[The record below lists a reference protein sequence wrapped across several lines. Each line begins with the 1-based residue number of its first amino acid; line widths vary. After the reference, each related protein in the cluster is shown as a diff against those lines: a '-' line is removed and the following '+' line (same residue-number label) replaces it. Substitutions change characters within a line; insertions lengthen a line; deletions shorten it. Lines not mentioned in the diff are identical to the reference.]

1 MEQHE
6 WNLKDLLRR
15 VASRVKLRDKLV
27 QSRLSEA
34 WEVLYPQFKSYTG
47 ALQFNRGKLVIE
59 LSSAALR
66 TELMYNKELIIKQLN
81 DQLGEECI
89 QEIALR

>member
-15 VASRVKLRDKLV
+15 VASRDKLRDKLL
-27 QSRLSEA
+27 QSRLSDA
-34 WEVLYPQFKSYTG
+34 WEALYPQFKSYTESV
-47 ALQFNRGKLVIE
+47 QFSRGKLAIQ

-66 TELMYNKELIIKQLN
+66 AELMYNKDLIINQLN
-81 DQLGEECI
+81 DHLGEECI